1 MSLSKLFHPS
11 TVAVIGASR
20 KEGQVGREVFTNL
33 IDTFPGDV
41 FPVNPKADQL
51 EGLKCYDS
59 VTEIPEEIDLA
70 VIAVPAGIVPGVLR
84 ECDQVGIGNVIVVS
98 GGFKEVGEKG
108 VELERE
114 IAQFAKQRGINMIGP
129 NAIGVIST
137 GSCLN
142 ATFAQEMALPG
153 NISFMSQSGAFCTA
167 VLDWANEAGLG
178 FNHFVSLGNKAV
190 LDEVDLIREWDVDE
204 NTSVILGYLEGI
216 DRGSEFIQAAREVT
230 QTTPIVVVKSGK
242 TEVGASAA
250 ASHTG
255 TLAGSDSAYQA
266 AFEQSGVIR
275 VDTIEELF
283 DFGSILAQQS
293 PPESRKV
300 GILTNA
306 GGPGVMA
313 ADALEK
319 YGLELAELEEE
330 TLEGLGKVLSALASR
345 KNPIDLTG
353 KANEEDYRKAL
364 DYVIEDDNVGSVLA
378 MSAPAAIFSYPQ
390 LAEILAEAREKTDKP
405 IVGTLM
411 GGKLPDAAAES
422 LKEAGVPNY
431 FDPDRAVRA
440 LSALVDYGDVSK
452 KKVTSPDQVL
462 PEEVDLEAEVR
473 ALAERADGMIGLE
486 GLGLLSRLGIPVVES
501 WVARSAD
508 EAAAIAGELSA
519 QLVLKVESPDITHKS
534 DLGGVKVGVDPEEVT
549 VEYEE
554 LLETVRENS
563 GSSNLRLEGV
573 RIQEMVKGEEVI
585 VGVNRD
591 PQFGPLIMFGL
602 GGIYV
607 EVLKDVAF
615 RVAPVSRPEA
625 EKMIKSINA
634 YPILEGVRG
643 GPGVDVDAL
652 VDIVQKVGQLA
663 CEVPEVSELDLNP
676 IIVDSSGP
684 RVVDLRMRLT
694 Q

>member
-33 IDTFPGDV
+33 IDTFPGEV
-41 FPVNPKADQL
+41 FPVNPKAEQL
-51 EGLKCYDS
+51 EGIRCYDS
-59 VTEIPEEIDLA
+59 VAGVPEKVDLA
-70 VIAVPAGIVPGVLR
+70 VIAVPARVVPGVLE
-84 ECDQVGIGNVIVVS
+84 ECDQVGIENVIVVS
-98 GGFKEVGEKG
+98 GGFKEVGEEG

-114 IAQFAKQRGINMIGP
+114 IAQFARERGINMIGP

-178 FNHFVSLGNKAV
+178 FNHFVSLGNKAA
-190 LDEVDLIREWDVDE
+190 LDEVDLIREWDADE
-204 NTSVILGYLEGI
+204 NTDVILGYLEGI
-216 DRGSEFIQAAREVT
+216 DRGSEFIKVAREVT
-230 QTTPIVVVKSGK
+230 QTTPIVVVKSGR

-300 GILTNA
+300 GVLTNA

-313 ADALEK
+313 ADALGK
-319 YGLELAELEEE
+319 YGLELAKLEDE
-330 TLEGLGKVLSALASR
+330 TLEKLGGVLSSLASK

-364 DYVIEDDNVGSVLA
+364 DYVIADDQVGSVLA
-378 MSAPAAIFSYPQ
+378 MSAPAAIFSYPE
-390 LAEILAEAREKTDKP
+390 LAEILADAREKTDKP

-411 GGKLPDAAAES
+411 GGRLPDQAQES
-422 LKEAGVPNY
+422 LKGAGVPNY

-440 LSALVDYGDVSK
+440 LSALVDYGEAREIEVSGSE
-452 KKVTSPDQVL
+452 VILPDG
-462 PEEVDLEAEVR
+462 VDLESEVR
-473 ALAERADGMIGLE
+473 ALAKKSDGMIGLE
-486 GLGLLSRLGIPVVES
+486 GLDLLSRLGIPVVES
-501 WVARSAD
+501 KVARSAD
-508 EAAAIAGELSA
+508 EAAEIARGLSA
-519 QLVLKVESPDITHKS
+519 KVALKVESLNITHKS
-534 DLGGVKVGVDPEEVT
+534 DLGGVRVGVNPGEVSN
-549 VEYEE
+549 EYER
-554 LLETVRENS
+554 LLADVRENF
-563 GSSNLRLEGV
+563 GAPNLNIQGV
-573 RIQEMVKGEEVI
+573 RIQEMVEGEEVI

-615 RVAPVSRPEA
+615 RVAPVSRPEVK
-625 EKMIKSINA
+625 KMIKSIDG

-643 GPGVDVDAL
+643 GPGVDVSAL
-652 VDIVQKVGQLA
+652 VEVVQKVGQLA
-663 CEVPEVSELDLNP
+663 YEVPEISELDLNP
-676 IIVDSSGP
+676 IIVDSTGP
-684 RVVDLRMRLT
+684 RVVDMRMKVSR
-694 Q
+694 

>member
-242 TEVGASAA
+242 TQVGASAA

-319 YGLELAELEEE
+319 YGLELAKLEEE

-462 PEEVDLEAEVR
+462 PEGVDLEAEVR

>member
-255 TLAGSDSAYQA
+255 TLAGRDSAYQA

-440 LSALVDYGDVSK
+440 VSALVDYGDVSK

>member
-242 TEVGASAA
+242 TQVGASAA

-319 YGLELAELEEE
+319 YGLELAKLEEE

-431 FDPDRAVRA
+431 FDPDRAVRG

-462 PEEVDLEAEVR
+462 PEGVDLEAEVR